1 MSILFYKS
9 FFLDIVNSE
18 NVDSDNISTETSNCD
33 PSSAEID
40 DHAGEQTG
48 ILESCDHGSTEISGC
63 RSSSIEIDDH
73 DNAENVDH
81 GDTVI
86 NGCCSPRQG
95 STETDDNSGIESDI
109 HENNITRNVGN
120 HQKYTQ
126 PSTPLQKSKMPPKR
140 SPLSELLVY
149 PTPTQKVSKTKSCA
163 RVLTSAESIAMLEE
177 KARKKRE
184 EQEEKERKKKE
195 RELKKATREEEKKRK
210 AQERQ
215 AKQAEKQKKADQK
228 KSNGQKRKNSSSDG
242 SSKRQRLDRGED
254 ESQDAGIQH
263 HEISKDECAACFGL
277 FEDDADSV
285 EWIECTNKNCRVW
298 AHAECL
304 EMCDDAYVCIVCETL
319 LV

>member
-1 MSILFYKS
+1 M
-9 FFLDIVNSE
+9 NSE
-18 NVDSDNISTETSNCD
+18 NVDSDSISIQTSNCD

-40 DHAGEQTG
+40 DHDDEQTG

-73 DNAENVDH
+73 DNAENVDR

-86 NGCCSPRQG
+86 NGCCNPRQG
-95 STETDDNSGIESDI
+95 STETDGSSGIESDI

-126 PSTPLQKSKMPPKR
+126 SSTPLQKSKMPPKR
-140 SPLSELLVY
+140 LPLSELLVY

-163 RVLTSAESIAMLEE
+163 RVLTSAESIAVLEE

-195 RELKKATREEEKKRK
+195 RELKKDAREEEKKRK

-215 AKQAEKQKKADQK
+215 DKQAEKQKKADQN
-228 KSNGQKRKNSSSDG
+228 KSNG
-242 SSKRQRLDRGED
+242 
-254 ESQDAGIQH
+254 
-263 HEISKDECAACFGL
+263 
-277 FEDDADSV
+277 
-285 EWIECTNKNCRVW
+285 
-298 AHAECL
+298 
-304 EMCDDAYVCIVCETL
+304 
-319 LV
+319 